1 VPNTAQGANV
11 SWQASGQ
18 SSLYLNTQAQAC
30 RVCHLLRGT
39 GNQSDIDFDDF
50 TKFDGY
56 SDRIK
61 AHVLDRGNMPLAKLI
76 YDKYWSTPAI
86 YNTMAT
92 YLSSKGYT
100 NTSTQ
105 PGRPIADPGPDRVVL
120 QATSTLSA
128 AMSLYSSS
136 YQWSVVTDPV
146 GGATIANAGS
156 AQATLNTTGNGSY
169 VVQLVTGN
177 GTTLS
182 TPATVTVVVNS
193 ALAYDPTTLRFTDI
207 KTILQAV
214 GGGCTSCHQ
223 PGGNGAVIPPIW
235 YTDIDRNGVG
245 GVDPTDDHWF
255 YTELRGRVNFTDIA
269 ASPLLRKPS
278 GNHHNGGQRSGFI
291 TTNRAPGHIDR
302 EDYDKILGWILN
314 GAPE

>member
-1 VPNTAQGANV
+1 MYGGGTNTLQNATTSTIDNYVPTIAQVGNV
-11 SWQASGQ
+11 SWQAAGQ

-92 YLSSKGYT
+92 YLTSKGYT

-105 PGRPIADPGPDRVVL
+105 PGRPIADPGPDRVVQ

-156 AQATLNTTGNGSY
+156 AQATLNTMGNGTY

-182 TPATVTVVVNS
+182 TPATLTIVVDS
-193 ALAYDPTTLRFTDI
+193 GLAYDPTTLRFTDI

-214 GGGCTSCHQ
+214 GGGQCTSCHKA
-223 PGGNGAVIPPIW
+223 NGKSA
-235 YTDIDRNGVG
+235 
-245 GVDPTDDHWF
+245 H
-255 YTELRGRVNFTDIA
+255 
-269 ASPLLRKPS
+269 
-278 GNHHNGGQRSGFI
+278 
-291 TTNRAPGHIDR
+291 
-302 EDYDKILGWILN
+302 
-314 GAPE
+314 